1 TKAAQDSLSQKTK
14 ELFKEMEELQEEN
27 QGLKKPLEFEENKEG
42 QEDVKEKQ
50 EKAGENL
57 EQGKKEGAKEEQKKA
72 GEKLKEMSR
81 KMQQQM
87 QQAGMQQMQ
96 EDVTML
102 RQILD
107 NLVTFS
113 FGQEDLM
120 EEFKQF
126 AKEQPSLP
134 GKLRKQDQL
143 RENFRH
149 IDDSLY
155 SLALR
160 NEMISE
166 RITERLIDVDYNL

>member
-1 TKAAQDSLSQKTK
+1 
-14 ELFKEMEELQEEN
+14 
-27 QGLKKPLEFEENKEG
+27 
-42 QEDVKEKQ
+42 
-50 EKAGENL
+50 
-57 EQGKKEGAKEEQKKA
+57 
-72 GEKLKEMSR
+72 

-87 QQAGMQQMQ
+87 QQGGMQQMQ

-120 EEFKQF
+120 EEFRKLGG
-126 AKEQPSLP
+126 ERNSLP
-134 GKLRKQDQL
+134 GKLRRQDVL

-160 NEMISE
+160 NEFIGE
-166 RITERLIDVDYNL
+166 TITKKLIDVEYNLDQSLDRLGQNDLRSGVGSQQYVITGANDLA